1 MSSSYQIR
9 VTGTCLADNNTF
21 GTSRPELSYLSLL
34 VGREPRCHLDWLA
47 DDTKGINITGA
58 IWQSVVQISDADT
71 SETVML
77 PRLGITGDANL
88 PHDFLSLREIEASSG
103 IQLSQHHWSGLNPGI
118 TSAWTEVRRLNQLS
132 YRALDRR

>member
-1 MSSSYQIR
+1 MLAINYVFIPHSIQCPLAIR
-9 VTGTCLADNNTF
+9 SELQVSITCLADNNNF

-34 VGREPRCHLDWLA
+34 VGREPRCHLNWLA

-58 IWQSVVQISDADT
+58 IWRSAVQISDADT

-88 PHDFLSLREIEASSG
+88 PHDFC
-103 IQLSQHHWSGLNPGI
+103 LN
-118 TSAWTEVRRLNQLS
+118 
-132 YRALDRR
+132 